1 MKKIISVIGTRPQ
14 YIKAVPVSLAIARK
28 PELTEFVV
36 DTGQHYDFEMS
47 EIFMKEL
54 GLRPPDVNLGISGLS
69 HARMTASMLTRLEE
83 VFIEGTPDV
92 VLIYG
97 DTNSSLAG
105 ALAAAKLS
113 IPIAHVEGGI
123 RTTIW
128 NPEEINRRVVDAVS
142 DMIFCP
148 TKDAYDCCVLE
159 NKAQQSCYVG
169 DVMFDTLRI
178 ARQILPAGD
187 GVFDRLGVRRG
198 EYVVA
203 TIHRPE
209 NTSPEKLVRVVD
221 YIRTQAAG
229 MPVVF
234 PTHPRVSAVIA
245 DAKPDLTG
253 FLTCK
258 PLGYLDM
265 ACLAG
270 NAREIFTD
278 SGGLQKEAF
287 FHGVRATV
295 INDDTPWPVLRR
307 AGKIRL
313 WSDPEFLPDGVVD
326 DFGDGYAAEK
336 IVELLVNS

>member
-14 YIKAVPVSLAIARK
+14 YIKAVPVSLAVSRE
-28 PELTEFVV
+28 PNLTEFLV
-36 DTGQHYDFEMS
+36 DTGQHFDFEMS
-47 EIFMKEL
+47 GIFMKEL

-69 HARMTASMLTRLEE
+69 HAQMTANMLTRLED
-83 VFIEGTPDV
+83 VFIERKPDI

-128 NPEEINRRVVDAVS
+128 NPEEINRRVVDSVS
-142 DMIFCP
+142 DRIFCP
-148 TKDAYDCCVLE
+148 TRDAYDSCIRE
-159 NKAQQSCYVG
+159 DKSQQAFYVG
-169 DVMFDTLRI
+169 DVMFDTLRL
-178 ARQILPAGD
+178 AREVQVTGD
-187 GVFDRLGVRRG
+187 DVLGHLGVQRG

-209 NTSPEKLVRVVD
+209 NTTPEKLVRVID
-221 YIRTQAAG
+221 YIRNQASG
-229 MPVVF
+229 LPIIF
-234 PTHPRVSAVIA
+234 PMHPRVAALVA
-245 DAKPDLTG
+245 TTKPDLAG
-253 FLTCK
+253 FVTCK

-265 ACLAG
+265 ARLASQ
-270 NAREIFTD
+270 AREIFTD

-295 INDDTPWPVLRR
+295 INDDTPWPILRR

-313 WSDPEFLPDGVVD
+313 WSDPEFLPDAAVD
-326 DFGDGYAAEK
+326 DFGDGYAAQK
-336 IVELLVNS
+336 IVDLLMDV